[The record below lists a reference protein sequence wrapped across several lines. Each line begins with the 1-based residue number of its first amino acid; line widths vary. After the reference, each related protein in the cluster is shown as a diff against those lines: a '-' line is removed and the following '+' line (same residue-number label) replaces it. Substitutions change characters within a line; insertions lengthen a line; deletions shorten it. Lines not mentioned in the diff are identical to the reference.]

1 MWLPGP
7 IYESLPYA
15 YIIGGVLFIT
25 GTLYIGLETPRAAL
39 YIVCGLI
46 SIVAGAFVFG
56 WRQAHRQQSSKQ
68 RSTSAV

>member
-1 MWLPGP
+1 MWLPSP

-15 YIIGGVLFIT
+15 YIIGGILFIT

-56 WRQAHRQQSSKQ
+56 WRQAHRQKSSKHTK
-68 RSTSAV
+68 TSAA